1 MVNHR
6 NESRGRGAHRTPRLV
21 RLHRHLP
28 GRRTHAVV
36 VMALIAATV
45 SSWAGAG
52 KAAANPLCAIAGP
65 LSQVVCD
72 AAGSAAS
79 AAASSAVGG
88 TFEKIVNSLLEGY
101 QTVLTWALAW
111 WIKLPSPQLDNKSS
125 LMQEVHDHTLQIQ
138 VVGLTFSLMFFGLR
152 MMIDRKRSLADDA
165 EEGFKLIF
173 RSAMATAA
181 IPLALT
187 VGGRIADGISTWLVS
202 ESVTAGGDGDV
213 IKNFLKLDLLTNSA
227 LGTAAIGIIALVGL
241 LGAFLQLALLVV
253 REAML
258 LLVVAALPVAAAFSG
273 TGPGSQSYQR
283 LVAWSVAFLLFKPV
297 GALTYFVAFR
307 AGASKDNAQQVVLG
321 MVLMLLCAFVLPAL
335 LRLIAPAVAS
345 MGGGG
350 SGAAAAGAAIGA
362 GVAVSKV
369 AAMGAS
375 GGASAGASGASAGG
389 MSSIAGRGGG
399 GPSGGISTASSPS
412 PPPPS
417 GGGGP
422 GAQPALSGG
431 QGGQASGGGS
441 GGGSSG
447 GGGPTSGLGDAMGSA
462 GGLAGTAMQTVNDS
476 VESEADST
484 SSDPSLSSPPPMR
497 SGWNE
502 HAMTH

>member
-1 MVNHR
+1 MVNHHNDSHLR
-6 NESRGRGAHRTPRLV
+6 ETRSGRQGRLRT
-21 RLHRHLP
+21 HLT
-28 GRRTHAVV
+28 GRRTHVAVV
-36 VMALIAATV
+36 VALIAATV

-52 KAAANPLCAIAGP
+52 RAAANPLCDVAGP
-65 LSQVVCD
+65 LSRAVCG
-72 AAGSAAS
+72 AAGNAAS
-79 AAASSAVGG
+79 NVAGSVVGG
-88 TFEKIVNSLLEGY
+88 SFEKIVNSLLEGY
-101 QTVLTWALAW
+101 QTILTWALAW
-111 WIKLPSPQLDNKSS
+111 WIKLPNPQLDNSSS

-138 VVGLTFSLMFFGLR
+138 IVGLTFSLMFFGLR
-152 MMIDRKRSLADDA
+152 MMIDRKRSMADDA

-187 VGGRIADGISTWLVS
+187 VGGQIADGISNWLVS
-202 ESVTAGGDGDV
+202 ESVTAGGGNGDV
-213 IKNFLKLDLLTNSA
+213 IKNFLKLNLLTNSA
-227 LGTAAIGIIALVGL
+227 LGTTAIGIFALVGF

-321 MVLMLLCAFVLPAL
+321 MVLMMLCAFVLPAL
-335 LRLIAPAVAS
+335 MRLIAPAVAS

-362 GVAVSKV
+362 GVAAGKV
-369 AAMGAS
+369 AAMAAS
-375 GGASAGASGASAGG
+375 GGATAGASGGASAGG

-399 GPSGGISTASSPS
+399 GPSGGISTASAPS

-431 QGGQASGGGS
+431 QGGQASS
-441 GGGSSG
+441 GGGGGGG

-462 GGLAGTAMQTVNDS
+462 GGLAGAAMQTVADS
-476 VESEADST
+476 VESEVEST

-502 HAMTH
+502 HAMAH

>member
-1 MVNHR
+1 MVNHPNDSHLR
-6 NESRGRGAHRTPRLV
+6 ETRSGRQGRLRT
-21 RLHRHLP
+21 HLT
-28 GRRTHAVV
+28 GRRTHVAVV
-36 VMALIAATV
+36 VALTVATV

-52 KAAANPLCAIAGP
+52 RAAANPLCDVAGP
-65 LSQVVCD
+65 LSRALCG
-72 AAGSAAS
+72 AAGNAAS
-79 AAASSAVGG
+79 NVAGSVVGG

-101 QTVLTWALAW
+101 QTILTWALAW
-111 WIKLPSPQLDNKSS
+111 WIKLPNPQLDNSSS

-138 VVGLTFSLMFFGLR
+138 IVGLTFSLMFFGLR
-152 MMIDRKRSLADDA
+152 MMIDRKRSMADDA

-187 VGGRIADGISTWLVS
+187 VGGQIADGISKWLVS
-202 ESVTAGGDGDV
+202 ESVTAGGGNGDV
-213 IKNFLKLDLLTNSA
+213 IKNFLKLNLLTNSA
-227 LGTAAIGIIALVGL
+227 LGTTAIGIFALVGF

-321 MVLMLLCAFVLPAL
+321 MVLMMLCAFVLPAL
-335 LRLIAPAVAS
+335 MRLIAPAVAS

-362 GVAVSKV
+362 GVAAGKV
-369 AAMGAS
+369 AAMAASGGATAGAS
-375 GGASAGASGASAGG
+375 GGAGAGAGG

-399 GPSGGISTASSPS
+399 GPSGGISTASAPS

-431 QGGQASGGGS
+431 QGGQASS
-441 GGGSSG
+441 GGG

-462 GGLAGTAMQTVNDS
+462 GGLAGAAVQTVADS
-476 VESEADST
+476 VESEVEST

-502 HAMTH
+502 HAMAH

>member
-1 MVNHR
+1 MVNHHNDSHLR
-6 NESRGRGAHRTPRLV
+6 ETRSGRRGRLRTYLT
-21 RLHRHLP
+21 
-28 GRRTHAVV
+28 GRRTHVAVV
-36 VMALIAATV
+36 VALIVATV

-52 KAAANPLCAIAGP
+52 RAAANPLCDVAGP
-65 LSQVVCD
+65 LSRAVCG
-72 AAGSAAS
+72 AAGNAAS
-79 AAASSAVGG
+79 NVAGSVVGG
-88 TFEKIVNSLLEGY
+88 SFEKIVNSLLEGY
-101 QTVLTWALAW
+101 QTILTWALAW
-111 WIKLPSPQLDNKSS
+111 WIKLPNPQLDNSSS

-138 VVGLTFSLMFFGLR
+138 IVGLTFSLMFFGLR
-152 MMIDRKRSLADDA
+152 MMIDRKRSMADDA

-187 VGGRIADGISTWLVS
+187 VGGQIADGISNWLVS
-202 ESVTAGGDGDV
+202 ESVTAGGGNGDV
-213 IKNFLKLDLLTNSA
+213 IKNFLKLNLLTNSA
-227 LGTAAIGIIALVGL
+227 LGTTAIGIFALVGF

-321 MVLMLLCAFVLPAL
+321 MVLMMLCAFVLPAL
-335 LRLIAPAVAS
+335 MRLIAPAVAS

-362 GVAVSKV
+362 GVATGKV
-369 AAMGAS
+369 AAMAAS
-375 GGASAGASGASAGG
+375 GGATAGASGGASAGG

-399 GPSGGISTASSPS
+399 GPSGGISTASAPS

-431 QGGQASGGGS
+431 QGGQAS
-441 GGGSSG
+441 SG

-462 GGLAGTAMQTVNDS
+462 GGLAGAAMQTVADS
-476 VESEADST
+476 VESEVEST

-502 HAMTH
+502 HAMAH

>member
-1 MVNHR
+1 MVNHP
-6 NESRGRGAHRTPRLV
+6 NNSHRRRTRRHV
-21 RLHRHLP
+21 RLRAALT
-28 GRRTHAVV
+28 GRRTHALVV
-36 VMALIAATV
+36 VALIVATV
-45 SSWAGAG
+45 SSWVGVG
-52 KAAANPLCAIAGP
+52 KAAANPLCDVAGS
-65 LSQVVCD
+65 LSRALCG
-72 AAGSAAS
+72 AAGNAAS
-79 AAASSAVGG
+79 NVAGSVVGG
-88 TFEKIVNSLLEGY
+88 SFEKIVNSLLEGY
-101 QTVLTWALAW
+101 QTILTWALAW
-111 WIKLPSPQLDNKSS
+111 WIKLPNPQLDNSSS

-138 VVGLTFSLMFFGLR
+138 IVGLTFSLMFFGLR
-152 MMIDRKRSLADDA
+152 MMIDRKRSMADDA

-187 VGGRIADGISTWLVS
+187 VGGRIADGISNWLVS
-202 ESVTAGGDGDV
+202 ESVTAGGGNGDV
-213 IKNFLKLDLLTNSA
+213 IKNFLKLNLLTNSA
-227 LGTAAIGIIALVGL
+227 LGTTAIGIFALVGF

-321 MVLMLLCAFVLPAL
+321 MVLMMLCAFVLPAL
-335 LRLIAPAVAS
+335 MRLIAPAVAS

-362 GVAVSKV
+362 GVAAGKV
-369 AAMGAS
+369 AAMAAS
-375 GGASAGASGASAGG
+375 GGATAGASGGASAGG

-399 GPSGGISTASSPS
+399 GPSGGISTASAPS

-431 QGGQASGGGS
+431 QGGQASS
-441 GGGSSG
+441 GG

-462 GGLAGTAMQTVNDS
+462 GGLAGAAMQTVADS
-476 VESEADST
+476 VESEVEST

-502 HAMTH
+502 HAMAH

>member
-1 MVNHR
+1 MTR
-6 NESRGRGAHRTPRLV
+6 WQPRRRLDPLGQRPEKFRGGGGEASTWATASWAVIPVAAGRSW
-21 RLHRHLP
+21 
-28 GRRTHAVV
+28 RRTHAARRQSVEHQRRGRPRRGAPSPGSTTAV
-36 VMALIAATV
+36 IAR
-45 SSWAGAG
+45 
-52 KAAANPLCAIAGP
+52 P
-65 LSQVVCD
+65 
-72 AAGSAAS
+72 GS
-79 AAASSAVGG
+79 
-88 TFEKIVNSLLEGY
+88 LEGY
-101 QTVLTWALAW
+101 QTILTWALAW
-111 WIKLPSPQLDNKSS
+111 WIKLPNPQLDNSSS

-138 VVGLTFSLMFFGLR
+138 IVGLTFSLMFFGLR
-152 MMIDRKRSLADDA
+152 MMIDRKRSMADDA

-187 VGGRIADGISTWLVS
+187 VGGQIADGISNWLVS
-202 ESVTAGGDGDV
+202 ESVTAGGGNGDV
-213 IKNFLKLDLLTNSA
+213 IKNFLKLNLLTNSA
-227 LGTAAIGIIALVGL
+227 LGTTAIGIFALVGF

-321 MVLMLLCAFVLPAL
+321 MVLMMLCAFVLPAL
-335 LRLIAPAVAS
+335 MRLIAPAVAS

-362 GVAVSKV
+362 GVAAGKV
-369 AAMGAS
+369 AAMAAS
-375 GGASAGASGASAGG
+375 GGATAGASGGASAGG

-399 GPSGGISTASSPS
+399 GPSGGISTASAPS
-412 PPPPS
+412 PPPS

-422 GAQPALSGG
+422 ARNPPSPAARADRPAPAAVVAAVVQLPGW
-431 QGGQASGGGS
+431 ATRWDR
-441 GGGSSG
+441 
-447 GGGPTSGLGDAMGSA
+447 P
-462 GGLAGTAMQTVNDS
+462 
-476 VESEADST
+476 ADSPGQPCK
-484 SSDPSLSSPPPMR
+484 PSPTASNPKSNPPAPTR
-497 SGWNE
+497 
-502 HAMTH
+502 H